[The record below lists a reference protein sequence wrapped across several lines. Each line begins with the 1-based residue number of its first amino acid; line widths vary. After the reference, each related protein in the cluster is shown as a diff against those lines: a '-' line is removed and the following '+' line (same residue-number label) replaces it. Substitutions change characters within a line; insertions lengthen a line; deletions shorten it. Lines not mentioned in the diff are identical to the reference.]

1 MNLVAAIFSRY
12 SGTLG
17 LLLLSGGMGIAVL
30 ATAAAVAGALAGLF
44 LRGAGRGTRVIVP
57 FAGGLLVG
65 IAVFGLFPEL
75 VVEIGW
81 VRGLAL
87 FASGYLLLLG
97 INRFLFPVCPSCS
110 HDHDH
115 DVCAAA
121 LHGFAGPLLSAAV
134 IHSALDGW
142 SIVTAQWAAPAGV
155 RLTLPLAVV
164 LHKVPEGIALGA
176 ILRAALPSR
185 ATAFA
190 WCVLAEGATL
200 LGGAAGLQLAPL
212 MGQAWLSYP
221 LAIAGGFFF
230 YLGFH
235 AVHGEWKRRG
245 ALPAFMPA
253 LTGAAGAAA
262 LQQGVRAFLR

>member
-1 MNLVAAIFSRY
+1 MAAAFSRY

-17 LLLLSGGMGIAVL
+17 YFLVSGGMGIAVL
-30 ATAAAVAGALAGLF
+30 ATVAAVAGALAGMCLK
-44 LRGAGRGTRVIVP
+44 GAGQGTRIIVP

-65 IAVFGLFPEL
+65 ISVFGLFPEL
-75 VVEIGW
+75 VVQMGW
-81 VRGLAL
+81 ARGLAL
-87 FASGYLLLLG
+87 FGTGYLLLLG
-97 INRFLFPVCPSCS
+97 INRYLFPVCPSCS
-110 HDHDH
+110 HDHNH

-155 RLTLPLAVV
+155 RLTLPLAVA

-190 WCVLAEGATL
+190 WCVVAEGATL
-200 LGGAAGLQLAPL
+200 VGGAAGLQLAPL

-221 LAIAGGFFF
+221 LAIAGGVFF

-245 ALPAFMPA
+245 A
-253 LTGAAGAAA
+253 
-262 LQQGVRAFLR
+262 